1 MKLVEAKE
9 AEISIDKIKPAQYN
23 PRKDLKTGDKAYKD
37 IKRSLEE
44 FGLVDPLIWNKRTG
58 NLVGGHQRLKVLQAE
73 GAKKVRVRV
82 VDIPLAKEKVLSIT
96 LNKVGGRWDKK
107 KLASLL
113 LEIEDDDLI
122 TTGFDE
128 DEIDELIGEVENG
141 IDGKIKF
148 SEELDEENNYVV
160 LVFRKSTDWLHAQT
174 IFDLESV
181 YSKRRNGKPWS
192 KGMGRVLDGLK
203 AIDTIRKS
211 LRDS

>member
-23 PRKDLKTGDKAYKD
+23 PRKDLKMGDKAYKD